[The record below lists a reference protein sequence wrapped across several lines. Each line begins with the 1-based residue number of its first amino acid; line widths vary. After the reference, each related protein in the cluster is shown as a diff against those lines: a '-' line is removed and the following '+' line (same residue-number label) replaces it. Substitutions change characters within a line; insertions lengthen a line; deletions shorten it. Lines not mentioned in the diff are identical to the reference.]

1 MFNAEEVGIGIE
13 EIARGNAD
21 LSGRTERQANAL
33 QDSAASIEQLLAA
46 ARSAAEN
53 SRQTSSLTHGALD
66 GSRQGVSVAEQ
77 ASASMVSITDAS
89 RRIGEIIALID
100 AIAFQTHILAL
111 NAAVEAARAGEH
123 GRGFAVVATEVRS
136 LAHRSATSAKEIRD
150 LISDAITRVGE
161 GSGLVDESRQQ
172 LESIARSNETIASLA
187 QQAADSAQEQSQ
199 GLQQLSRSVG
209 DLESVNQ
216 QNSALVE
223 EVAAASASLR
233 ERAQALRTAMGRF
246 RLQAE
251 GDDVA
256 RAA

>member
-1 MFNAEEVGIGIE
+1 MIRSIRF
-13 EIARGNAD
+13 
-21 LSGRTERQANAL
+21 AL
-33 QDSAASIEQLLAA
+33 LGYFLLL
-46 ARSAAEN
+46 
-53 SRQTSSLTHGALD
+53 LTLVLG
-66 GSRQGVSVAEQ
+66 
-77 ASASMVSITDAS
+77 
-89 RRIGEIIALID
+89 
-100 AIAFQTHILAL
+100 IAFFLVYRT
-111 NAAVEAARAGEH
+111 ARATTLEKQ
-123 GRGFAVVATEVRS
+123 AATEELLHAEYRDTCRQEE
-136 LAHRSATSAKEIRD
+136 AHLDEA
-150 LISDAITRVGE
+150 
-161 GSGLVDESRQQ
+161 LVFP
-172 LESIARSNETIASLA
+172 ARTIASLA